1 MKNIKINVFE
11 VEGAILK
18 LEEVQESVPF
28 IISALE
34 SMIDVTNDNKLFKVE
49 SEVIEKLDNIVEHI
63 QNDYEDSVETL
74 LENLSKILELLEDQ
88 DKANKKGIV

>member
-1 MKNIKINVFE
+1 MKDININA
-11 VEGAILK
+11 VEIEEAILK

-34 SMIDVTNDNKLFKVE
+34 TMIDVTNDNKLFKVE

-74 LENLSKILELLEDQ
+74 VENLSKILEFLEDQ